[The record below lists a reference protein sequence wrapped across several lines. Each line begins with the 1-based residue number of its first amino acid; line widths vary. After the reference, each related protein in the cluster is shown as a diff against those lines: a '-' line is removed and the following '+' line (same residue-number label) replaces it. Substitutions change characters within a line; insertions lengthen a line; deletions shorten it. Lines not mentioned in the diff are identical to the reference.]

1 MRGAKAFVD
10 TNILLYLFSDD
21 KTKKGKALSSLN
33 DNTCLISVQVAM
45 EFCGVYTKKF
55 HHTPEEA
62 RVSLERISKRCT
74 MRPVTS
80 ATIGRALDVQARYGY
95 SFYDSVMIASAIE
108 HRCQYLFSE
117 DMKHKQTIEGS
128 MIFNIFAA

>member
-1 MRGAKAFVD
+1 MRGAKSFVD
-10 TNILLYLFSDD
+10 TNVLVYLFSDD
-21 KTKKGKALSSLN
+21 EQKRDQARLSLSH
-33 DNTCLISVQVAM
+33 NTCLISVQVAM
-45 EFCGVYTKKF
+45 EFCNVCGKRLKMTSNEIKKALRAVR
-55 HHTPEEA
+55 TLCS
-62 RVSLERISKRCT
+62 VC
-74 MRPVTS
+74 PVTA